1 MTQITDATSDRE
13 KRLVEALR
21 KSHEHIAELREAW
34 RTGALHETDGRGGE
48 RSNRNV
54 DVEVLIRQTV
64 TQLGY
69 KLEKED
75 D

>member
-21 KSHEHIAELREAW
+21 KSHEHFSELREAW

-54 DVEVLIRQTV
+54 DVEVLIRQILTE
-64 TQLGY
+64 LGY